1 MNTTVKFAK
10 DKKRRLKRQVP
21 IQLIYFMIKMKQT
34 MKIEKLKCKLMILKN
49 LGKRS
54 TNKLLKIENR
64 LDKGSRKHM

>member
-1 MNTTVKFAK
+1 
-10 DKKRRLKRQVP
+10 
-21 IQLIYFMIKMKQT
+21 MIKMKQT
-34 MKIEKLKCKLMILKN
+34 MKIEKLKCKLKILKN